1 MFVFPYVKNADGQT
15 HTLAVKEVIWTNP
28 DATSSL
34 KKKNQF
40 FLMSCAFMKQLLII
54 VINTVDMHPFPRT
67 AHIQVAL

>member
-40 FLMSCAFMKQLLII
+40 FFAELCLYE
-54 VINTVDMHPFPRT
+54 T
-67 AHIQVAL
+67 ALNYSY